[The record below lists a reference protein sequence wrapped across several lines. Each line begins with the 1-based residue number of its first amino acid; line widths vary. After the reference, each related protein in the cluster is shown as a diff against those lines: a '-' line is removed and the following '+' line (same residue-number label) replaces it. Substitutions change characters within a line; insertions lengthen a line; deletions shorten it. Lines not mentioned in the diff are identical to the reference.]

1 MQKLSAD
8 HLAESKNDS
17 TETLTAE
24 KTIEYIR
31 RLEGEKADAMVTL
44 QKRGQREMMNQQSVQ
59 LLMEVE
65 KVKAFDRLFAEVG
78 VGEEDIARAVK
89 QHDLTNSAEFK
100 TMIAQVQEE
109 LKAKIMAAQGQP
121 MM

>member
-1 MQKLSAD
+1 
-8 HLAESKNDS
+8 
-17 TETLTAE
+17 
-24 KTIEYIR
+24 
-31 RLEGEKADAMVTL
+31 MVTL

-78 VGEEDIARAVK
+78 VGEEDIACAVK

-109 LKAKIMAAQGQP
+109 LKAKMMAAQGQP

>member
-1 MQKLSAD
+1 MQKLSAE
-8 HLAESKNDS
+8 HLSENKKEN
-17 TETLTAE
+17 TETLSAE

-31 RLEGEKADAMVTL
+31 RLEGEKAEAMMGL
-44 QKRGQREMMNQQSVQ
+44 QKRGQREMMNQQTVA

-65 KVKAFDRLFAEVG
+65 KVKAFDKLYAEVG

-89 QHDLTNSAEFK
+89 EHDLTNSDEFK
-100 TMIAQVQEE
+100 AMLTQVQEE
-109 LKAKIMAAQGQP
+109 LKAKMMAAQGQP

>member
-8 HLAESKNDS
+8 HLAESKKDN
-17 TETLTAE
+17 TEILTAE
-24 KTIEYIR
+24 KTLEYIR
-31 RLEGEKADAMVTL
+31 RLEGDKANAIVNL

-89 QHDLTNSAEFK
+89 QHGRALRMLA
-100 TMIAQVQEE
+100 
-109 LKAKIMAAQGQP
+109 LHRLLLPPAALVAGHALRS
-121 MM
+121 